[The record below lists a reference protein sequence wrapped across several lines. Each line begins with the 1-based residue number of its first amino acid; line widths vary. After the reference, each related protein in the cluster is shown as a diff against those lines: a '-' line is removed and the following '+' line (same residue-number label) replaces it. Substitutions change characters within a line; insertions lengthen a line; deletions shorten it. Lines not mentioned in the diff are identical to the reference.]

1 MLKAV
6 VNVVQELIDNGEINI
21 GDKII
26 EETKIKL
33 IDIMAMLY
41 PNQPEVISEINRTF
55 RDMFNV

>member
-41 PNQPEVISEINRTF
+41 PNKHEVITEINRTF
-55 RDMFNV
+55 RDKFNV